1 MKKLKITALLL
12 SLCMLFVALT
22 SCDIASFFEEE
33 ESSAYEPKDGTD
45 GLSAYEIA
53 IKNGFTGT
61 EAEWLESLKADTEIV
76 EKQPI
81 INQEITENNIAISTT
96 GGDLTS
102 ATSKGLASAVSVFA
116 HFTGE
121 HGSLS
126 SSAGSGVIAS
136 INADGDAFI
145 VTNYHVVFSTDS
157 ITENGISDN
166 IVLYLYGMEHIEAK
180 IEATYVGGSMN
191 YDLAVLRVEDNE
203 ILASAYARGTARAV
217 EVAKKEV
224 LPGQRVIAIGNPSAE
239 GIAVTSGIISV
250 DSEYIRMYG
259 ADNSTTVEFRVMRT
273 DTPINQGNSGGG
285 LYNDNGELVGI
296 VNAKIISSD
305 VENIGYAIPADV
317 CNAIVKN
324 IIYYCLGQECESVVR
339 PLLGISL
346 QVSETWTELN
356 ISTGLIEKHEKSKV
370 VLVTEGSLADG
381 KIFVGDTVTGIK
393 VANGNKITVERQYH
407 LIDALINA
415 RVGET
420 VEITVERAETGA
432 IETVTFTITEECLT
446 LFK

>member
-1 MKKLKITALLL
+1 
-12 SLCMLFVALT
+12 
-22 SCDIASFFEEE
+22 
-33 ESSAYEPKDGTD
+33 
-45 GLSAYEIA
+45 
-53 IKNGFTGT
+53 
-61 EAEWLESLKADTEIV
+61 
-76 EKQPI
+76 
-81 INQEITENNIAISTT
+81 
-96 GGDLTS
+96 
-102 ATSKGLASAVSVFA
+102 
-116 HFTGE
+116 
-121 HGSLS
+121 
-126 SSAGSGVIAS
+126 
-136 INADGDAFI
+136 
-145 VTNYHVVFSTDS
+145 
-157 ITENGISDN
+157 
-166 IVLYLYGMEHIEAK
+166 MEHIEAK

-217 EVAKKEV
+217 EVTKKEV

-305 VENIGYAIPADV
+305 VENIGYAIPASV
-317 CNAIVKN
+317 YNAIVKN

-346 QVSETWTELN
+346 QVSETWTELDT
-356 ISTGLIEKHEKSKV
+356 STGLIEKHEKSKV